1 MDTSSKEYVEWM
13 AKVWKLNDERNK
25 KLKAIEGVSILG
37 KHDGILPDDL
47 LELLE

>member
-13 AKVWKLNDERNK
+13 ANVWKLNDERNK
-25 KLKAIEGVSILG
+25 KLKAIEGVSILV